1 MNRPT
6 KTDKILGTV
15 IFLFVVPVSAGC
27 LCSYLAYIV
36 FSSPL
41 IWQTVFL
48 FVPLLILVFYLFGD
62 KIVRKK

>member
-15 IFLFVVPVSAGC
+15 IFLFIAPVSAGC
-27 LCSYLAYIV
+27 LCSFLTYIV
-36 FSSPL
+36 FPSPL
-41 IWQTVFL
+41 IWQTVF
-48 FVPLLILVFYLFGD
+48 FSVPLLILSFYLFGD